1 MGWWVTPK
9 LNRVGHAFVAVVVV
23 VVANGAVV
31 VGVVEVD
38 AEIEVVAPDTVDD
51 VYSFS
56 SWSRNCWF

>member
-1 MGWWVTPK
+1 MGWWVTSK
-9 LNRVGHAFVAVVVV
+9 LNRVGHAFVAVVA
-23 VVANGAVV
+23 VANGAVV

>member
-9 LNRVGHAFVAVVVV
+9 LNRVGHAFVAVAVVV
-23 VVANGAVV
+23 NGAVV